1 MTGEIGDKGLAFAE
15 KMVPWFEAMSKGATT
30 HPDESTSTFMGV
42 LIQTGNLYEL
52 CVQHERWDYE
62 TIYGLAGSILVKAA
76 REYNYDV
83 SRSMRMARR
92 QLYAYVT

>member
-1 MTGEIGDKGLAFAE
+1 
-15 KMVPWFEAMSKGATT
+15 MSQ
-30 HPDESTSTFMGV
+30 PDSNTRELTRHD
-42 LIQTGNLYEL
+42 LYEL

-62 TIYGLAGSILVKAA
+62 TIYGHAGSILVKAA